1 MIHNYQL
8 IASFCMLL
16 QLNRRKNN
24 MAFNT
29 IEFTIDEGV
38 ATLTLNR
45 PKSLNSFT
53 AGMHAEIRQVMQQVI
68 DDPDIRCLVITGAGR
83 GFCAGQDLGDRA
95 MTSDGGVPD
104 VGASVEKNYNPL
116 IRSIMELPK
125 PVICAVN
132 GVAAGAGASI
142 ALACDIVLAARSA
155 SFIQIF
161 CKIGLIP
168 DSGGTWNLPRAVGLA
183 RAKGLALLGDKLPA
197 EKAEAWG
204 LIWKCVAD
212 EALQEEAQ
220 KMALYLATQPTTALG
235 RIKKLL
241 QESGTNTL
249 PEQLELERQAMQEL
263 GQSHDYREGVAA
275 FLEKRPPVFKGE

>member
-1 MIHNYQL
+1 M
-8 IASFCMLL
+8 SFNCIKFDI
-16 QLNRRKNN
+16 N
-24 MAFNT
+24 
-29 IEFTIDEGV
+29 EGA

-45 PKSLNSFT
+45 PKALNSFT
-53 AGMHAEIRQVMQQVI
+53 AEMHAEIRQVMQQVI

-95 MTSDGGVPD
+95 MNTDGGVPD

-116 IRSIMELPK
+116 IRNIMNLPK

-168 DSGGTWNLPRAVGLA
+168 DSGGTWNLPRSVGLA
-183 RAKGLALLGDKLPA
+183 RAKGLALLGDRLPA
-197 EKAEAWG
+197 DTAEEWG
-204 LIWKCVAD
+204 LIWKCVDD
-212 EALQEEAQ
+212 EDLQQEAQ
-220 KMALYLATQPTTALG
+220 KMAAYFATQPTPALG

-241 QESGTNTL
+241 HQSTTNAL
-249 PEQLELERQAMQEL
+249 PEQLDLEKVAMQEL
-263 GQSHDYREGVAA
+263 GQSDNYKEGVTA
-275 FLEKRPPVFKGE
+275 FLEKRPPVFKGT

>member
-1 MIHNYQL
+1 MDFNN
-8 IASFCMLL
+8 IAFDI
-16 QLNRRKNN
+16 N
-24 MAFNT
+24 
-29 IEFTIDEGV
+29 DGV

-45 PKSLNSFT
+45 PKALNSFT
-53 AGMHAEIRQVMQQVI
+53 TEMHAEIRTVMQQVI
-68 DDPDIRCLVITGAGR
+68 EDAGIRCLVITGAGR

-95 MTSDGGVPD
+95 QTTAGGVPD

-116 IRSIMELPK
+116 IRSIMNLPK

-155 SFIQIF
+155 SFIQVF

-183 RAKGLALLGDKLPA
+183 RAKGLALLGDRLPA
-197 EKAEAWG
+197 KTAQEWG
-204 LIWKCVAD
+204 LIWKCVD
-212 EALQEEAQ
+212 DDYLQEEAR
-220 KMALYLATQPTTALG
+220 KMAAHFATQPTAALG

-241 QESGTNTL
+241 HESGSNTL
-249 PEQLELERQAMQEL
+249 SAQLDLEQKAMQDL
-263 GQSHDYREGVAA
+263 GQSEDYREGVTA
-275 FLEKRPPVFKGE
+275 FLEKRPPQFKGV